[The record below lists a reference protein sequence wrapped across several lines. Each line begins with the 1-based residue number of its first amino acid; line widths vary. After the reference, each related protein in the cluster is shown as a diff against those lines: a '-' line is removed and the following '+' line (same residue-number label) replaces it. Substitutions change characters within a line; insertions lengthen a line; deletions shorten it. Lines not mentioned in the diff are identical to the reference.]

1 MTLPLHLMFDCI
13 FFMARIQ
20 ADWQEILES
29 SCSSDLPAG
38 ALVTGEEFHCVALV
52 VALAIS
58 NPRK

>member
-1 MTLPLHLMFDCI
+1 VSLPLHLMFDCI
-13 FFMARIQ
+13 FFRARIQ
-20 ADWQEILES
+20 ADWQQFLKS

-38 ALVTGEEFHCVALV
+38 APVTGEEFRRVALV